1 MHAQLY
7 VIKELY
13 FVTSSLPHERAD
25 VTTID
30 VAGTGSDSAIDHRR
44 WVIAI
49 NAKCMQ
55 DKTQR
60 QFTLP
65 PRPEHAPSP
74 QERRVRDGERA

>member
-1 MHAQLY
+1 MQLY
-7 VIKELY
+7 LSSRNY
-13 FVTSSLPHERAD
+13 YTSLRLRYLARAD